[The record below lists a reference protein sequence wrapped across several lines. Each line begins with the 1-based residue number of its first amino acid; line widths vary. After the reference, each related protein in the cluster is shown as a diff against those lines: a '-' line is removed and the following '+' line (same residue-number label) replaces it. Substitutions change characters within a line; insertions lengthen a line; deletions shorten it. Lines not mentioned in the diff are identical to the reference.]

1 MPHNR
6 GGCKILR
13 NLELSHL
20 LAELLAGALEEEN
33 IENIRVTGINSDS
46 RAIAFGEAFFA
57 LPGSNV
63 HGDVYSAKAV
73 ERGARV
79 IISDREPAMDLGVS
93 NIVVKNVRAA
103 YAKAAMR
110 VSGPQPEIMMGV
122 TGTNGKTSV
131 AAFVLQIWEHMG
143 IKGATIGTLGT
154 QSGEKIV
161 AGSLTTPDPLTLHR
175 QLAQFKEQ
183 GIDHVIM
190 EASSHGLDQA
200 RLDGVEFDVVGFT
213 NLSRDHLDYHEDMD
227 RYRDAKLRLFKELMK
242 EGGAA
247 VVNGDDP
254 EHMPFLFGAM
264 ERGATP
270 LSVGREGAYIEIS
283 DIVRDGWGQRI
294 TGKLVGE
301 PLDFFL
307 PLAGEFQAL
316 NAVVAAAMVVAAG
329 ADKDMVVSALEKLK
343 GARGRLEKVATHKGA
358 AIFVDYAHTP
368 DALETALG
376 TLRPY
381 ATKSLKVLIG
391 AGGDRDKGKRSQMGA
406 VASEISDLVIVTDDN
421 PRTED
426 AAAIRA
432 QIMEGAKGAMEV
444 GDRSLAIRAAI
455 ESLEKGDVLLI
466 AGKGHEDYQIVGT
479 TRHPFSDHEQ
489 VIEAIR
495 AK

>member
-1 MPHNR
+1 
-6 GGCKILR
+6 
-13 NLELSHL
+13 LSHL
-20 LAELLAGALEEEN
+20 LTELLAGAPEDET

-79 IISDREPAMDLGVS
+79 IVSDREPTTDLGVS
-93 NIVVKNVRAA
+93 TIVIKNVRAA

-110 VSGPQPEIMMGV
+110 ASGPQPQMMMGV

-131 AAFVLQIWEHMG
+131 AAFVLQIWEAIG

-161 AGSLTTPDPLTLHR
+161 AGSLTTPDPLTLHK
-175 QLAQFKEQ
+175 QLAQFKSD
-183 GIDHVIM
+183 GIEHVIM

-227 RYRDAKLRLFKELMK
+227 GYRDAKLRLFKELMK

-283 DIVRDGWGQRI
+283 DIVQKGWGQRI

-301 PLDFFL
+301 PLDFLL

-316 NAVVAAAMVVAAG
+316 NAVVAAAMVVAGGIDAESADAGGADAGG
-329 ADKDMVVSALEKLK
+329 ADKDMVIAALEKLE

-368 DALETALG
+368 DALKTALG
-376 TLRPY
+376 ALRPY
-381 ATKSLKVLIG
+381 ATSSLKVVIG
-391 AGGDRDKGKRSQMGA
+391 AGGDRDQGKRVQMGA
-406 VASEISDLVIVTDDN
+406 IAAEICDQVIVTDDN

-432 QIMEGAKGAMEV
+432 QVMEGAKGATEI
-444 GDRSLAIRAAI
+444 GDRAEAIKTAI

-466 AGKGHEDYQIVGT
+466 AGKGHEDYQIIGT
-479 TRHPFSDHEQ
+479 TKHPFSDHQQ
-489 VIEAIR
+489 VIEALR
-495 AK
+495 VK

>member
-1 MPHNR
+1 M
-6 GGCKILR
+6 
-13 NLELSHL
+13 SHL
-20 LAELLAGALEEEN
+20 LTELLVGALEDEN

-63 HGDVYSAKAV
+63 HGDVYSSKAV

-79 IISDREPAMDLGVS
+79 IVSDREPTTDLGVTT
-93 NIVVKNVRAA
+93 IIIKNVRAA

-110 VSGPQPEIMMGV
+110 ASGAQPKMMMGV

-131 AAFVLQIWEHMG
+131 AAFVLQIWGTIG

-161 AGSLTTPDPLTLHR
+161 AGSLTTPDPLTLHK
-175 QLAQFKEQ
+175 QLAQFKQQ
-183 GIDHVIM
+183 GIEHVIM
-190 EASSHGLDQA
+190 EASSHGLDQS
-200 RLDGVEFDVVGFT
+200 RLDGIEFDVVGFT

-227 RYRDAKLRLFKELMK
+227 GYRDAKLRLFKELMK
-242 EGGAA
+242 EGAAA

-283 DIVRDGWGQRI
+283 DIVRNGWGQRI

-301 PLDFFL
+301 PLDFLL

-316 NAVVAAAMVVAAG
+316 NAVVAAAMVVAGG
-329 ADKDMVVSALEKLK
+329 ADKEMVIAALEKLE

-368 DALETALG
+368 DALKTALG
-376 TLRPY
+376 ALRPY
-381 ATKSLKVLIG
+381 ATSSLKVVIG
-391 AGGDRDKGKRSQMGA
+391 AGGDRDQGKRAQMG
-406 VASEISDLVIVTDDN
+406 EIAAEIGDEVIVTDDN

-432 QIMEGAKGAMEV
+432 QVMEGAKGAIEI
-444 GDRSLAIRAAI
+444 GDRAEAIKTAI
-455 ESLEKGDVLLI
+455 EGLEKGDVLLI
-466 AGKGHEDYQIVGT
+466 AGKGHEDYQIIGT
-479 TRHPFSDHEQ
+479 TKHPFSDHEQ
-489 VIEAIR
+489 VVNALK

>member
-1 MPHNR
+1 M
-6 GGCKILR
+6 
-13 NLELSHL
+13 SHL
-20 LAELLAGALEEEN
+20 LTELLAGALEDEN

-79 IISDREPAMDLGVS
+79 IVCDREPTTDLGVS
-93 NIVVKNVRAA
+93 TIIVENVRAA

-110 VSGPQPEIMMGV
+110 ASGPQPKTMMGI

-131 AAFVLQIWEHMG
+131 AAFVLQIWEAIG

-161 AGSLTTPDPLTLHR
+161 AGSLTTPDPLTLHK
-175 QLAQFKEQ
+175 QLAQFKSD
-183 GIDHVIM
+183 GIEHVIM
-190 EASSHGLDQA
+190 EASSHGLDQS
-200 RLDGVEFDVVGFT
+200 RLDGIEFDVVGFT

-227 RYRDAKLRLFKELMK
+227 GYRDAKLRLFKELMK

-283 DIVRDGWGQRI
+283 DIVRNGWGQRI

-301 PLDFFL
+301 PLDFLL

-316 NAVVAAAMVVAAG
+316 NAVVAAAMVVAGDIDAGG
-329 ADKDMVVSALEKLK
+329 ADKEMVIAALEKLE

-368 DALETALG
+368 DALKTALG
-376 TLRPY
+376 ALRPY
-381 ATKSLKVLIG
+381 ATSSLKVVIG
-391 AGGDRDKGKRSQMGA
+391 AGGDRDQGKRAQMG
-406 VASEISDLVIVTDDN
+406 EIAAEIADQVIVTDDN

-432 QIMEGAKGAMEV
+432 QVMEGAKGATEI
-444 GDRSLAIRAAI
+444 GDRSEAIKTAI
-455 ESLEKGDVLLI
+455 EGLGKGDVLLI
-466 AGKGHEDYQIVGT
+466 AGKGHEDYQIIGT
-479 TRHPFSDHEQ
+479 TKHPFSDHEQ
-489 VIEAIR
+489 VVNALR
-495 AK
+495 TK